1 MPKPS
6 WLTISPASGSGNGT
20 ISNSAAAH
28 TGRVARQG
36 TVTVTGAGVAQPAT
50 YAVTQEAKAEF
61 ASFDNGVEIAVAAA
75 GGNVTIEGKS
85 NSSKLTFAW
94 ITPDGQTQP
103 EYTPDGDEEYGGVDF
118 PTIVLPSQYSA
129 GGVQTNNGTAISGD
143 PGADAEFAFSI
154 VIPFPENTV
163 AVEVD
168 RTLQVM
174 CNGSQV
180 AQIVCKQTAA
190 SPTLSVSPQS
200 ITIPQVGT
208 AVNVTVTSNTTWTVS

>member
-1 MPKPS
+1 MAKPS
-6 WLTISPASGSGNGT
+6 WLIISPASGSGNGT

-36 TVTVTGAGVAQPAT
+36 TVTVIGAGVAQPVT

-61 ASFDNGVEIAVAAA
+61 ASFDDSQEKAIPAT
-75 GGNVTIEGKS
+75 GGTVSITGIS

-94 ITPDGQTQP
+94 ITPEGQSQP

-118 PTIVLPSQYSA
+118 PTIVLPSSYSA
-129 GGVQTNNGTAISGD
+129 GGVETNNGEAITGD
-143 PGADAEFAFSI
+143 PGATAEFAFNIDI
-154 VIPFPENTV
+154 VFPANTV

-168 RTLQVM
+168 RTLQVL

-180 AQIVCKQTAA
+180 AQIVCKQTVAA
-190 SPTLSVSPQS
+190 ATLSVSPES
-200 ITIPQVGT
+200 ITIPQAGT
-208 AVNVTVTSNTTWTVS
+208 AQEVTVTSNTNWTVS